1 VVSLEQA
8 HERAEPQFGA
18 LSFRCPVSDRTVTT
32 GIYTDELSAARL
44 RTVGIRIRCPHCG
57 EDHAI
62 KVGDTFVS
70 ATIIDHHRPSL
81 SVISS
86 RRAG

>member
-1 VVSLEQA
+1 VSADQSQ
-8 HERAEPQFGA
+8 ERTEPQFGA
-18 LSFRCPVSDRTVTT
+18 LSFRCPVNGRTVAS
-32 GIYTDELSAARL
+32 GIYTDELSLARL

-62 KVGDTFVS
+62 NVGDTFVS
-70 ATIIDHHRPSL
+70 TTIIDHHRPSL
-81 SVISS
+81 SVVSS

>member
-1 VVSLEQA
+1 VIADPSQ
-8 HERAEPQFGA
+8 ERPEPQIGA
-18 LSFRCPVSDRTVTT
+18 LSFRCPVSNRTVTT
-32 GIYTDELSAARL
+32 GIYTDELSFARV